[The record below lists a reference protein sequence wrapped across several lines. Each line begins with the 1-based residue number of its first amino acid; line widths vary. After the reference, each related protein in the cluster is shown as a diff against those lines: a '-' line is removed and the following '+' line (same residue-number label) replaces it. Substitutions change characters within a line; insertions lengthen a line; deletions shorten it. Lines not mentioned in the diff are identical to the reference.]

1 MSQRFQIVLTDPAA
15 QRLRDLAVFTGQP
28 PSTLAANLIGQG
40 LDRTAEHHGAP
51 AATHAATPVP
61 SEHQAAGRPSWLE
74 PYGGETAWR
83 TETWTEI
90 VALHG
95 RYPRHL
101 AHLKDGWW
109 NDDSHTETLC
119 ALAAWRAKL
128 DDEGEDPREELA
140 FQAQLADYAQ
150 TLRGEGGGV
159 SKAWQPDAPPLEW
172 LTEGTLTASRDGAW
186 SNS

>member
-1 MSQRFQIVLTDPAA
+1 MSHRFQIVLADPAA
-15 QRLRDLAVFTGQP
+15 GRLRDLAAFTCQP

-51 AATHAATPVP
+51 AATHAATPAP

-74 PYGGETAWR
+74 PYDGDHGWR
-83 TETWTEI
+83 TQMWAQI

-109 NDDSHTETLC
+109 EDDSHTETLC
-119 ALAAWRAKL
+119 ALVAWRAKL
-128 DDEGEDPREELA
+128 DEEGADPREELA
-140 FQAQLADYAQ
+140 FQAQLSDYAQ
-150 TLRGEGGGV
+150 TLRAEGGGV
-159 SKAWQPDAPPLEW
+159 SKAWMPGPPPPEW
-172 LTEGTLTASRDGAW
+172 TAD
-186 SNS
+186 